1 MLFALVFLYFTFID
15 VQALPISAIESA
27 NTASTCDNLY
37 HCRTIWNI
45 LWTCLVTISACTW
58 VTVHPNVPA
67 REDGRF
73 MVTFRRVKVVLLALI
88 MPELIVLWAIRQWLK
103 ARQITRQI
111 RRIMRSSDGKYRTK
125 DGKGFSYL
133 CSRNV
138 GIC

>member
-1 MLFALVFLYFTFID
+1 MLFALVILYFTFIG
-15 VQALPISAIESA
+15 VQALPISAVEPSNTVSA
-27 NTASTCDNLY
+27 CDNLH

-67 REDGRF
+67 RGEGRF
-73 MVTFRRVKVVLLALI
+73 TVTFRRVKVVLLALI
-88 MPELIVLWAIRQWLK
+88 MPELIVLWAMRQWLI
-103 ARQITRQI
+103 ARWNTGQV

-138 GIC
+138 SIC

>member
-1 MLFALVFLYFTFID
+1 MLFALVFLYFTLID
-15 VQALPISAIESA
+15 VQALPISAIESS
-27 NTASTCDNLY
+27 NTASTCDNLH

-58 VTVHPNVPA
+58 VTIHPNVPA

-73 MVTFRRVKVVLLALI
+73 TVTFRRVKVVFLALI
-88 MPELIVLWAIRQWLK
+88 MPELIVLWAIRQWLV
-103 ARQITRQI
+103 ARWIS
-111 RRIMRSSDGKYRTK
+111 RRVRDIMRFSDGKYRTK

-138 GIC
+138 SIC

>member
-1 MLFALVFLYFTFID
+1 MFFALVFLYSTSIG
-15 VQALPISAIESA
+15 VRALPILAVEPS

-73 MVTFRRVKVVLLALI
+73 TVTFRRVKVVLLALI
-88 MPELIVLWAIRQWLK
+88 MPELIVLWAIRQWLV
-103 ARQITRQI
+103 A
-111 RRIMRSSDGKYRTK
+111 RRIARWFRDIMESSDGKYRTK
-125 DGKGFSYL
+125 VGKGFFHL

-138 GIC
+138 SIC